1 MMDGMLRAL
10 VRDSALLG
18 LGAAVLW
25 GGGDFSGGMG
35 VKRAGGGIGAA
46 LRVVLMSHAASF
58 ITLLLVARVCGDAF
72 PHGAVLAWGLAA
84 GVAGG
89 LSLTAFYTALSRGA
103 MGASAAVSGL
113 LAAAIPAAVGM
124 ALQGSPG
131 ARAMAGFAIAAA
143 AIWLIAAGEQVHGV
157 ETAEEAAQE
166 HAVADAARRD
176 AQIRAERRASAQ
188 KTMFLAVMA
197 GAGFGVYFVCLK
209 MANPAGVVW
218 PMATARMGSLTIC
231 GLMLLGR
238 SLRRWDNAEDSGV
251 RITRAVVGWALA
263 TAVLDTSGNLM
274 FVAATRAGRLDVAS
288 VLASL
293 YPASTILLAALTLG
307 ERPTRRQ
314 AIGMVAAAAAVVMI
328 AI

>member
-1 MMDGMLRAL
+1 MVDGVLRGII
-10 VRDSALLG
+10 RDSALLG

-58 ITLLLVARVCGDAF
+58 ITLLLVERVRGDAF

-113 LAAAIPAAVGM
+113 LAAAIPAVVGM
-124 ALQGSPG
+124 AQQGSPG

-238 SLRRWDNAEDSGV
+238 SLRQWDSREDTNV
-251 RITRAVVGWALA
+251 RITRMVVGWALA